1 MLQKF
6 EVIEAR
12 AKEARKALNN
22 KIDLEPVMKYIRS
35 LGYDLVS
42 YKKNVIDKR
51 FFGLGVCDEWVSKDA
66 FLFTTDELR
75 WVCFNIDLHPYDKLY
90 VLLRELGHIELKHI
104 NLAKNDRCNC
114 DVDGCNCD
122 VAVRDGFFM
131 GMEADVFAYLVLNPR
146 EE

>member
-12 AKEARKALNN
+12 AKEVRKALNG

-42 YKKNVIDKR
+42 YRKNVFDRKFI
-51 FFGLGVCDEWVSKDA
+51 GLGMCDEWLSKDA

-75 WVCFNIDLHPYDKLY
+75 WVCFDIALHPHDKLY
-90 VLLRELGHIELKHI
+90 VLLRELGHIELRHI
-104 NLAKNDRCNC
+104 NLTKNDGYNS
-114 DVDGCNCD
+114 D
-122 VAVRDGFFM
+122 VAVRDRILV

>member
-6 EVIEAR
+6 EVIEAQ
-12 AKEARKALNN
+12 AKAARKALNG

-42 YKKNVIDKR
+42 YKKNVFNKK
-51 FFGLGVCDEWVSKDA
+51 FVGLDVCDEWFSKDA

-75 WVCFNIDLHPYDKLY
+75 WVCFNIDLHPHDKLY

-104 NLAKNDRCNC
+104 NLAKTM
-114 DVDGCNCD
+114 DVIAMLQYEMDFLWVWKLTCLHIW
-122 VAVRDGFFM
+122 F
-131 GMEADVFAYLVLNPR
+131 
-146 EE
+146 